1 MKRYGVY
8 RSFGLYNQ
16 YTILE
21 LEDGYNVFLK
31 NIDGNDEFVGHT
43 DTLDAADKMMEEH
56 DKKLKEEDDDKWYII
71 DDSL

>member
-1 MKRYGVY
+1 MRRYGVY

-31 NIDGNDEFVGHT
+31 KTDGNDEFVGHT
-43 DTLDAADKMMEEH
+43 DTLDAADEMMEEH
-56 DKKLKEEDDDKWYII
+56 DKKLKQKDDDEWYII